1 MDPAYCELL
10 LELGYTIPEK
20 TPTLPLQEKKED
32 EPIFWNWGP
41 HVLRNNIDTE
51 RPFAIN
57 WSDEIGLVKKRIHRY
72 SRLYRFRTILKQL
85 IGLDGPT
92 VPDTVLELIFMKIK
106 NIKSRKHVWNAI
118 RKVLKKN
125 DLRKYYVQIAEIIWR
140 LGGPRWLVSENCFA
154 RIMHDFHELHVKF
167 NREKNVLK
175 RKYFPPLI
183 YTALYLLQKHCVT
196 FPYKIPL
203 ARTVR
208 KRKSL
213 DLLFIILE
221 NIPTTKLEKC
231 SQRKLDII
239 SRATTAAVPK

>member
-1 MDPAYCELL
+1 MDTVYCDLL
-10 LELGYTIPEK
+10 SELGYTIPEK
-20 TPTLPLQEKKED
+20 KHPTISEKKEE
-32 EPIFWNWGP
+32 EPIYWNWGS
-41 HVLRNNIDTE
+41 HVLRNNIDSE

-57 WSDEIGLVKKRIHRY
+57 WSDEILLVKKRIHRY
-72 SRLYRFRTILKQL
+72 SRMYRFRTILKQL
-85 IGLDGPT
+85 IGFDGPT
-92 VPDTVLELIFMKIK
+92 VPDSVLELIFSRIK

-140 LGGPRWLVSENCFA
+140 LGGPRWLVPEKSFSS
-154 RIMHDFHELHVKF
+154 ILQDFHDLHVKF
-167 NREKNVLK
+167 NREKKFLK

-183 YTALYLLQKHCVT
+183 YTALYLLQKHSVK

-213 DLLFIILE
+213 DLLFINLE
-221 NIPTTKLEKC
+221 NLPTTKIEKC
-231 SQRKLDII
+231 VQWKLDIV
-239 SRATTAAVPK
+239 SRAQLK